1 MMTGIP
7 YDKTHTH
14 THTSV
19 RVPPSLSL
27 LLSSI
32 AFLEMS
38 FRRDLT
44 STNNTLPVLMGLNSL
59 LENLSSDSW
68 DLGASL
74 SKKPW

>member
-1 MMTGIP
+1 
-7 YDKTHTH
+7 
-14 THTSV
+14 
-19 RVPPSLSL
+19 
-27 LLSSI
+27 
-32 AFLEMS
+32 MS